1 MKTCPHAMVKILSND
16 NTLTSSSRLS
26 ATLDVDE
33 CLESLD
39 NCDMNF
45 ANCTNTIGSFNCT
58 CIDGFTGD
66 GITCTSK
73 TNFLSVKL
81 K

>member
-1 MKTCPHAMVKILSND
+1 MKDI
-16 NTLTSSSRLS
+16 
-26 ATLDVDE
+26 DE

-39 NCDMNF
+39 NCDMDL

-66 GITCTSK
+66 GVNCTSK
-73 TNFLSVKL
+73 IEFVPNCKYPQCNNHNDNRC
-81 K
+81 